1 MAKYEGFSKQLLAG
15 CRGFSAVVAW
25 GFRSS
30 CWQAVVAREGV
41 FEAVAGRL
49 SWHFKR
55 EQTVASDS
63 QTVASNSQTV
73 ASNSQTVASDSQTVA
88 GSRQAIVAW

>member
-41 FEAVAGRL
+41 FEAVAGR
-49 SWHFKR
+49 
-55 EQTVASDS
+55 T
-63 QTVASNSQTV
+63 
-73 ASNSQTVASDSQTVA
+73 
-88 GSRQAIVAW
+88 G